1 MSRTRIISLAVIV
14 LSVVAIVWS
23 LGGGMFR
30 ERGFDF
36 TIEGAM
42 TAGEVPDTTGWGVAD
57 LELHGYRLHPRSLAG
72 SFPSSV
78 RERQARGCSRATS
91 SELPPRALCRR
102 GSFSPSL
109 PYA

>member
-1 MSRTRIISLAVIV
+1 MSRTRIISLEVIV

-42 TAGEVPDTTGWGVAD
+42 EAGEVPDTTVKWA
-57 LELHGYRLHPRSLAG
+57 E
-72 SFPSSV
+72 
-78 RERQARGCSRATS
+78 TS
-91 SELPPRALCRR
+91 IQKP
-102 GSFSPSL
+102 
-109 PYA
+109 